1 MNHISNF
8 PLHVVKKIEYI
19 KTILSSHTKRAYL
32 VGGCVRDLFLKNP
45 IKDIDIE
52 VYDITPDKF
61 DKLMKE
67 NGANGVGK
75 SFFVY
80 KIGDIDLALPRLE
93 KKVGDGHCAF
103 EVKITND
110 EKIASKRRDF
120 SMNAMMINIFN
131 GEFLDFWGGL
141 KSIGKKELSLID
153 EKSFKE
159 DSLRVLRAVQFCA
172 RFSLHVEK
180 YTLHV
185 MKNISLHDLSKT
197 RIFWELEK
205 LFNAYWLDIGFSYM
219 YELELFE
226 KLFNTHTK
234 KEISNSLKD
243 VSKNFEESLR
253 PYYFLY
259 IVANLSK
266 QNPYDWAKLLEAP
279 NSYLRVYKY
288 QPFFNTNLSDE
299 ELLKIAIEI
308 PIKNWL
314 GNYKD
319 GIKQRAKKLGIWE
332 KIYTGGINIQ
342 DVIKDGYEKEEIKKE
357 YKRRVLKNYKKVDV
371 SSFLIQ

>member
-357 YKRRVLKNYKKVDV
+357 YKRRVLKTIKK
-371 SSFLIQ
+371 